1 MNKST
6 LKSEMERFCG
16 GSAFIRKNQLAKF
29 MNMKDPNTCN
39 RYLAGL
45 EKLGK
50 GYYFIPDVV
59 ESIINS

>member
-1 MNKST
+1 MNRND
-6 LKSEMERFCG
+6 LKREMERFCG
-16 GSAFIRKNQLAKF
+16 GSAFIKKYQLAKF

-45 EKLGK
+45 EKVGG

-59 ESIINS
+59 EAISNS